1 MGTLWGGG
9 GHRGDTGGQE
19 TPPSSLT
26 PPCPPPQ
33 LTPAPTALPEAKKL
47 LVAALMVTETLGT
60 TLHPMGP
67 PGAT

>member
-1 MGTLWGGG
+1 MGGG
-9 GHRGDTGGQE
+9 GTGGTQGDRR
-19 TPPSSLT
+19 TPPLVPDT
-26 PPCPPPQ
+26 PMSPPQ